1 MFGVQRLK
9 EAEVLVVGLCSLTSG
24 WSKARGENVMRE
36 AGGGSAVGGHGG
48 GGGDGDDRGGG
59 IDGKG
64 SGDGERRQWRW

>member
-1 MFGVQRLK
+1 MFGVQRIK
-9 EAEVLVVGLCSLTSG
+9 RGEVLVVGLCSLTSG
-24 WSKARGENVMRE
+24 WSKARGKCDE

-64 SGDGERRQWRW
+64 SGDGERRRWRW